1 MINNLTDDKKSFN
14 LSAITIY
21 IQNRI
26 KSSNKLFDLN
36 ENNNLNG
43 LIQSLYKIYKSNLI
57 QQDLMLIKEYTRAIT
72 G

>member
-43 LIQSLYKIYKSNLI
+43 LIQSLYKIYK
-57 QQDLMLIKEYTRAIT
+57 
-72 G
+72 